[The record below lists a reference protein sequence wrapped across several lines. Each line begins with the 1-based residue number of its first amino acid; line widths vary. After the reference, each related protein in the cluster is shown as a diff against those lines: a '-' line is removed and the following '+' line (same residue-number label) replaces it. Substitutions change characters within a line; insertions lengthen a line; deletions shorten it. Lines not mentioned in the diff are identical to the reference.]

1 MVISAWPAPAI
12 SLLGPQGHRWYCVRS
27 FGANDGI
34 PNFIASRREY
44 GILMWMHL
52 HTAARVVR
60 GGGVIAYPTE
70 GVYGL
75 GCDPLQRQ
83 AVERILAI
91 KHRDPAAGL
100 ILLAASVEQL
110 APFMKV
116 TRDQRAHMNEHWPGP
131 VTFLAPASDA
141 VPDWIRG
148 RHATVAVRVSEHPLA
163 RRLAELAGTPLVST
177 SANRSGRP
185 AAVNVFQLRRQLGAE
200 LDFVVNGACLRP
212 GKASTIVDLASGKT
226 LRD

>member
-1 MVISAWPAPAI
+1 
-12 SLLGPQGHRWYCVRS
+12 
-27 FGANDGI
+27 
-34 PNFIASRREY
+34 
-44 GILMWMHL
+44 MWMPL
-52 HTAARVVR
+52 QIAAHVVQ

-75 GCDPLQRQ
+75 GCDPLRRS

-91 KHRDPAAGL
+91 KGRDPAAGL
-100 ILLAASVEQL
+100 ILLGASCAQL
-110 APFMKV
+110 DPFVSV
-116 TRDQRAHMNEHWPGP
+116 TPDQRAHMKAHWPGA
-131 VTFLAPASDA
+131 VTFLAPASDR

-148 RHATVAVRVSEHPLA
+148 RHATVAVRVSEHSLA
-163 RRLAELAGTPLVST
+163 RRLAEQADTPLVST

-200 LDFVVNGACLRP
+200 LDFVVNGTCLRP
-212 GKASTIVDLASGKT
+212 GKASTIIDLTSGET

>member
-1 MVISAWPAPAI
+1 
-12 SLLGPQGHRWYCVRS
+12 
-27 FGANDGI
+27 
-34 PNFIASRREY
+34 
-44 GILMWMHL
+44 MWMPL
-52 HTAARVVR
+52 HTAARVIR
-60 GGGVIAYPTE
+60 NGGVIAYPTE

-75 GCDPLQRQ
+75 GCDPRNRS

-91 KHRDPAAGL
+91 KRRDPAAGL
-100 ILLAASVEQL
+100 ILLGASSEQL
-110 APFMKV
+110 TPFV
-116 TRDQRAHMNEHWPGP
+116 TITAEQRASMEAYWPGP
-131 VTFLAPASDA
+131 VTFLAPASDR

-163 RRLAELAGTPLVST
+163 RRLAEQAGTPLVST

-212 GKASTIVDLASGKT
+212 GKASTIIDLASGKK

>member
-1 MVISAWPAPAI
+1 
-12 SLLGPQGHRWYCVRS
+12 
-27 FGANDGI
+27 
-34 PNFIASRREY
+34 
-44 GILMWMHL
+44 MWMHL
-52 HTAARVVR
+52 HTAARVIR
-60 GGGVIAYPTE
+60 SGGVIAYPTE

-75 GCDPLQRQ
+75 GCDPLNGS
-83 AVERILAI
+83 AVDRILAI
-91 KHRDPAAGL
+91 KRRDPGAGL
-100 ILLAASVEQL
+100 ILLGASGEQL
-110 APFMKV
+110 DPFVSV
-116 TRDQRAHMNEHWPGP
+116 TAEERARMNEHWPGP
-131 VTFLAPASDA
+131 VTFLAPASEA
-141 VPDWIRG
+141 VPARIRG

-212 GKASTIVDLASGKT
+212 GKASTIIDLASGKT